1 MPLTDHSH
9 ADDRGHSLRE
19 AAGVL
24 GISPHALRM
33 RIKRGSIEAY
43 KDTDGRWYVLLPD
56 GDREPSREPSHGY
69 ERGDDRGTS
78 RGEAYEHSRIARLES
93 EVAFLRAEL
102 EARRESERELRILLA
117 EQGRTLAEIARSM
130 PVLPVGTPERPPD
143 SPESPQSTPEWPPE
157 PQGVTQMYRIPE
169 PAKRPWW
176 QFWRR
181 P

>member
-1 MPLTDHSH
+1 
-9 ADDRGHSLRE
+9 
-19 AAGVL
+19 
-24 GISPHALRM
+24 
-33 RIKRGSIEAY
+33 
-43 KDTDGRWYVLLPD
+43 
-56 GDREPSREPSHGY
+56 
-69 ERGDDRGTS
+69 
-78 RGEAYEHSRIARLES
+78 
-93 EVAFLRAEL
+93 
-102 EARRESERELRILLA
+102 
-117 EQGRTLAEIARSM
+117 M